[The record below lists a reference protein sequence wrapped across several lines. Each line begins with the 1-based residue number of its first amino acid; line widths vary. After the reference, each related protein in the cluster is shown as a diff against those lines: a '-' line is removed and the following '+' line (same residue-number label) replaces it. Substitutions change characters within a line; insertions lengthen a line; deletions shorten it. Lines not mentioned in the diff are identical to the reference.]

1 MQLNKDNHSFEIL
14 KFIFVA
20 YNSLYQS
27 TGLAGGFPLF
37 KSGTITAV

>member
-20 YNSLYQS
+20 N
-27 TGLAGGFPLF
+27 
-37 KSGTITAV
+37 GTASEGVYPERS